1 MMMTMMMAVVL
12 VSCVLVV
19 YNQLV
24 ALPARTTFGTSTRYS
39 NRRLAWRTDP
49 KVQSEGNSRRAPTCC
64 CLYSDIPPSIVH
76 YSMHVASALHKV
88 PLGAAAGFACVQVNG
103 VL

>member
-1 MMMTMMMAVVL
+1 MMTMMMAVVL

-24 ALPARTTFGTSTRYS
+24 ALPARTTFGTSTSTRYS

-49 KVQSEGNSRRAPTCC
+49 KVQSEGNSRRA
-64 CLYSDIPPSIVH
+64 
-76 YSMHVASALHKV
+76 
-88 PLGAAAGFACVQVNG
+88 AGPYLLLPVLRYTAIHRTLQYACRFCPA
-103 VL
+103 